1 MSKPK
6 IGIILSTTRKARFA
20 DKVAAWL
27 LDIVATRRDM
37 EFEVVDLR
45 DYPMPFFDEP
55 MSPLWAPPKNEV
67 AQRWTK
73 KIEAFDGFIFVTAEY
88 NHGVPA
94 VLKNAIDHAYHE
106 LVRKPATYVGY
117 GGVGAAR
124 AIEQLRLINIE
135 QQMATLKS
143 SVHIGGA
150 DAIDLLVHGK
160 SLADKPHLVPGVHAM
175 LEELAWWTH
184 ALRQARSH
192 DPLAAV
198 RHENAVR
205 RIERAVAFNP

>member
-6 IGIILSTTRKARFA
+6 IGMILSTTRTGRFA
-20 DKVAAWL
+20 DKVSAWL
-27 LDIVATRRDM
+27 LELAAARRDL
-37 EFEVVDLR
+37 ELELVDLR
-45 DYPMPFFDEP
+45 DYPLPFFDEP
-55 MSPLWAPPKNEV
+55 LSPLWAPPKNPV
-67 AQRWTK
+67 AVRWTK
-73 KIEAFDGFIFVTAEY
+73 TIDAFDGFVFVTAEY

-94 VLKNAIDHAYHE
+94 VLKNAIDYAYRE
-106 LVRKPATYVGY
+106 FVRKPATYVGY

-143 SVHIGGA
+143 AVHIGGA
-150 DAIDLLVHGK
+150 DFIDLLVHGK

-184 ALRQARSH
+184 ALLQARSERS
-192 DPLAAV
+192 DAA
-198 RHENAVR
+198 NR
-205 RIERAVAFNP
+205 RTA